1 MKTLIFLLGFT
12 VGIILVW
19 KYKTWRKKKEQQ
31 ENLYNMKYLWI
42 EDAIEHWPVTMKNYK
57 GLRLHVKKL
66 GQMEFKNKEKT
77 QALNCKLLL
86 GRFNPEAVKDC
97 MERNNIKI

>member
-1 MKTLIFLLGFT
+1 METLAFLLGFT

-19 KYKTWRKKKEQQ
+19 KYKIWCKKKEQQ
-31 ENLYNMKYLWI
+31 ENQYNMKYLWI

-57 GLRLHVKKL
+57 RLRLHVKKL
-66 GQMEFKNKEKT
+66 GQMDYKNKEKT
-77 QALNCKLLL
+77 QVLNCKLLL

-97 MERNNIKI
+97 ENRNNIKI